1 MTEDH
6 LGTRG
11 YIVAG
16 KRQQA
21 DETIQVTDP
30 ATNEELARIPE
41 AGKAG
46 VASALETA
54 TDVERAWREF
64 EIAERGRLL
73 QALADAIRKNAD
85 RLARLETFES
95 GRPLTEST
103 FHIEGGARYFEYFAG
118 LADKIEGEQ
127 IPLPGETNR
136 LDYTIREPYGVTA
149 HIVPWNAS
157 FALASRSFAPA
168 LAAGNVVVAKVPSLA
183 PLSVLEL
190 GELAHD
196 VGFPQGVVNVL
207 TGSGSTTGDAL
218 ISDDRVRAVEFTGS
232 TSTGKHVM
240 RSAADSVRPVHLEL
254 GGKGANLV
262 FADADLDGAVESVV
276 ATFQNAGQICYAP
289 TRIFVHTDIYDEFVE
304 QTVQRVEAM
313 SIGPGIDDHD
323 MGPVISP
330 DAHQDVVEAV
340 DRARAQGARV
350 LTGGSVPRETGNFYE
365 PTLVDGLSDDASLS
379 CEELFGP
386 VFTLYEFE
394 TASEAVQRANDV
406 RYGLNNVVWT
416 SNLTRAHAVAERLE
430 SGTVQVNEYP
440 ILSPAAPSG
449 GVKESGIGRSK
460 GMQAI
465 DSFTQRK
472 NVAISLGEDDLES
485 L

>member
-1 MTEDH
+1 MTADH

-11 YIVAG
+11 YLVAG
-16 KRQQA
+16 ERQQA

-41 AGKAG
+41 AGQAG
-46 VASALETA
+46 VDHALETA
-54 TDVERAWREF
+54 AAVERSWRDF

-73 QALADAIRKNAD
+73 QALAEAIRQNAD
-85 RLARLETFES
+85 RLARLETLES

-149 HIVPWNAS
+149 HVVPWNAS

-168 LAAGNVVVAKVPSLA
+168 LAAGNVVTAKVPSLA

-190 GELAHD
+190 GALAHD

-240 RSAADSVRPVHLEL
+240 RSASEGVHPVHLEL

-289 TRIFVHTDIYDEFVE
+289 TRIFVHTDVYDEFVE
-304 QTVQRVEAM
+304 QAVDRVEAM
-313 SIGPGIDDHD
+313 SVGPGIEDHD
-323 MGPVISP
+323 MGPLISP
-330 DAHQDVVEAV
+330 DAQQDVVDAV
-340 DRARAQGARV
+340 ERARANGGRV

-365 PTLVDGLSDDASLS
+365 PTLVDGLSDDAALS

-394 TASEAVQRANDV
+394 TASEAVRRANDV

-416 SNLTRAHAVAERLE
+416 NDLTRAHTVAEHLE

-472 NVAISLGEDDLES
+472 NVAISLGDGDLTDI
-485 L
+485 

>member
-1 MTEDH
+1 MTADH

-11 YIVAG
+11 YLVAG
-16 KRQQA
+16 ERQQA
-21 DETIQVTDP
+21 EETIKVTDP
-30 ATNEELARIPE
+30 ATNEELAKVPE
-41 AGKAG
+41 AGQAG
-46 VASALETA
+46 VDHALKTA
-54 TDVERAWREF
+54 TDVEREWRDF

-73 QALADAIRKNAD
+73 NDLAEAIRQNSD
-85 RLARLETFES
+85 RLARLETLES

-103 FHIEGGARYFEYFAG
+103 FHVEGSARYFEYFAG

-127 IPLPGETNR
+127 IPLPGETDR
-136 LDYTIREPYGVTA
+136 IDYTLKEPYGVTA
-149 HIVPWNAS
+149 HIVPWNAAL
-157 FALASRSFAPA
+157 ALASRSFAPA

-190 GELAHD
+190 GALAD
-196 VGFPQGVVNVL
+196 EVGFPPGVLNIL

-218 ISDDRVRAVEFTGS
+218 ITDDRVRAIEFTGS
-232 TSTGKHVM
+232 TATGKRVM
-240 RSAADSVRPVHLEL
+240 RSAADGVRPVHLEL

-262 FADADLDGAVESVV
+262 FADADLDGAVESVI

-289 TRIFVHTDIYDEFVE
+289 TRIFVQTDVYDEFVDR
-304 QTVQRVEAM
+304 TVERVEAM
-313 SIGPGIDDHD
+313 SVGPGIDDYD
-323 MGPVISP
+323 MGPVVSP
-330 DAHQDVVEAV
+330 DAHQNVVEAV
-340 DRARAQGARV
+340 ERATSQGGRV
-350 LTGGSVPRETGNFYE
+350 LTGGSVPREPGNFYE
-365 PTLVDGLSDDASLS
+365 PTLIDGLSDDANLS

-394 TASEAVQRANDV
+394 TAGEAVKRANDV

-416 SNLTRAHAVAERLE
+416 NDLTRAHTVAKRLE

-440 ILSPAAPSG
+440 VLSPAAPSG
-449 GVKESGIGRSK
+449 GVKESGVGRSK

-472 NVAISLGEDDLES
+472 NVAISLGDSDLKD